1 MPHTQ
6 KPNSDLS
13 TLDKLVGTWK
23 LSGDTDGT
31 VTYEWMEG
39 GFFLFQTMNFRKD
52 GHDVRGIEIIGHV
65 QPFGE
70 APSKE
75 IRSRAYDSSGNTFD
89 YVYELAGDT
98 LTIWGSERGSPAY
111 FTGRFS
117 QDGNT
122 NIGEWFYPGGGYK
135 SNMTRITTVG

>member
-1 MPHTQ
+1 MVDELHSCGAHHRVRLFALIFGL
-6 KPNSDLS
+6 KLRR
-13 TLDKLVGTWK
+13 LDR
-23 LSGDTDGT
+23 
-31 VTYEWMEG
+31 
-39 GFFLFQTMNFRKD
+39 GFL
-52 GHDVRGIEIIGHV
+52 

-117 QDGNT
+117 RDGNT